1 MTYYF
6 IKFNKSI
13 DKSVSVQLKCQNILD
28 LVEIEAKHF
37 LLFTSSNELM
47 LHSTAIIIATELI
60 KLSIKGKQMNLKNNF
75 RINRT
80 QNENN
85 FFSASVSSST
95 ASTNILKATPL
106 IINATNATQR
116 HEHLLN
122 KKHF

>member
-13 DKSVSVQLKCQNILD
+13 DKFVSVQLKCQNILD

>member
-80 QNENN
+80 QKENN